1 MSLLV
6 FKIPNNKCPSN
17 TQKSGVDPLKKIRSI
32 RATVHVIKL
41 KVILFF
47 FLMFYEEIKGKAGKQ
62 K

>member
-1 MSLLV
+1 MSLL
-6 FKIPNNKCPSN
+6 FFRIPNNKCPSN
-17 TQKSGVDPLKKIRSI
+17 TQKSGVDALKKSRSI

-47 FLMFYEEIKGKAGKQ
+47 FYIFDEEIKEKAGKQ